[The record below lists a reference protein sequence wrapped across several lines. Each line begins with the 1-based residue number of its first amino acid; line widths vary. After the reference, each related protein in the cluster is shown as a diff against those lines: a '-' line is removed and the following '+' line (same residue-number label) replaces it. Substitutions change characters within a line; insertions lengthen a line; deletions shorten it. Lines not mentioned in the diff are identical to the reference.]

1 MTFNIGSQSGGT
13 FNNVAGSQYINGGQQ
28 TFVQPAEQAIREL
41 HELLRRLPL
50 DPRTA
55 GRASAEVSEM
65 AGAIQATPP
74 DQGRV
79 AHAAERLTGLLESA
93 GLGADPPAARP
104 GRLARPARRSPG
116 RHAHL
121 TLTWGGR
128 LAGSTA

>member
-93 GLGADPPAARP
+93 GA
-104 GRLARPARRSPG
+104 
-116 RHAHL
+116 
-121 TLTWGGR
+121 
-128 LAGSTA
+128 LAGAGSALIRPLHDLAAWLGPLGVHLAGMLS